1 MKRSCQ
7 WLTMVA
13 GVAPLVTGGLH
24 LPSRRPGTG
33 RLSIY
38 TRNSFL
44 ITIPAIYICLGF
56 ASMAALATL
65 EFTWIF
71 KDHLWALI
79 LVQHTKLKPVTTG
92 LASLLG
98 EYMQAYNIQ
107 FAGTLIAV
115 IPTVVLFMFLQRF
128 FIQGLTMGSG
138 K

>member
-1 MKRSCQ
+1 
-7 WLTMVA
+7 
-13 GVAPLVTGGLH
+13 
-24 LPSRRPGTG
+24 
-33 RLSIY
+33 
-38 TRNSFL
+38 
-44 ITIPAIYICLGF
+44 
-56 ASMAALATL
+56 MAALATL